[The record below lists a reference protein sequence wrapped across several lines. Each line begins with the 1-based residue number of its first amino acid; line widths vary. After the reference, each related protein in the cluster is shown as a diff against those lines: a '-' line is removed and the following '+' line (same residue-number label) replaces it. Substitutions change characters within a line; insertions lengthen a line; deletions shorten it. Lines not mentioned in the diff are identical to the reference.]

1 MKRIFSMELKKV
13 LGNRWFIL
21 SVAFGFLCAVM
32 TLVSVLRGYYSETG
46 SYGVARMLDEA
57 QLAALDDFTQS
68 ATLYNSWLGSEGVT
82 LGHSLFY
89 TLLPLLAVL
98 PCAWCF
104 TEELRSGYLHMAV
117 PLCGRRRYM
126 TAKMGAYFLSGGLIA
141 LLPQVFSLLATALF
155 IPAVKPNVLYYIY
168 YPITH
173 GAMLSGLFYA
183 HPLLYVAAILLMD
196 FLFGGLYT
204 WLSMATALWTK
215 NRLHCVMVPFLV
227 VLAGDMA
234 RNLILYISYLEISPL
249 ILLHPMAPTNIVK
262 GWVVLAWMGLFLL
275 ASVPILLG
283 KGTRYEIS

>member
-1 MKRIFSMELKKV
+1 MKSIFSVELKKAIR
-13 LGNRWFIL
+13 NRWFVL

-46 SYGVARMLDEA
+46 SYGVAQMLADV

-68 ATLYNSWLGSEGVT
+68 DTLYNSWLGSEGVT

-98 PCAWCF
+98 PSAWCF

-117 PLCGRRRYM
+117 PLCGRKRYM

-141 LLPQVFSLLATALF
+141 SLPQVLSLLLTALF

-168 YPITH
+168 YPIAH
-173 GAMLSGLFYA
+173 GAMLSGLFYN
-183 HPLLYVAAILLMD
+183 HPLCYIGVVLLID
-196 FLFGGLYT
+196 FIFGGLYT
-204 WLSMATALWTK
+204 WLSMAAALLT
-215 NRLHCVMVPFLV
+215 NHRLGCMIAPFLV
-227 VLAGDMA
+227 VLLGDMA
-234 RNLILYISYLEISPL
+234 RNLILYVSYLEISPL
-249 ILLHPMAPTNIVK
+249 ILLHPMSPTNIVK
-262 GWVVLAWMGLFLL
+262 AWVVLAWMGIFLL

-283 KGTRYEIS
+283 KGMRYEIS